1 MKDFKGFA
9 FLMCCLFLLVGLSG
23 GVVSTGCGL
32 TDGPA
37 AEDDDGRRAYDG
49 GPLPDY
55 DGGQCLWASDV
66 AQGAEVTASST
77 CCELGT
83 SVEKPNTCLMC
94 SCSRNVAGTPVWR
107 CSQEMDVCEPYPG
120 PDGGQRD
127 AGGDGGS

>member
-1 MKDFKGFA
+1 MV
-9 FLMCCLFLLVGLSG
+9 LLVGLAGIVLS
-23 GVVSTGCGL
+23 SGCGL

-37 AEDDDGRRAYDG
+37 GEDDDRPQAYDG

-55 DGGQCLWASDV
+55 DGGQCLWAVEV

-77 CCELGT
+77 CCELGV

-107 CSQEMDVCEPYPG
+107 CQQEMDVCEAYPG
-120 PDGGQRD
+120 PDGGHDD
-127 AGGDGGS
+127 AGDDGGGL